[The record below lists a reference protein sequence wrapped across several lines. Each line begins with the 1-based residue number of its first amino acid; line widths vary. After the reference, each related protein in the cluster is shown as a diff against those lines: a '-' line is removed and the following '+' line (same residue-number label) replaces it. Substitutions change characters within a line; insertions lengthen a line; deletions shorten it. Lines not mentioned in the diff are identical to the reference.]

1 MQGVTPHA
9 TAKTSEGTLCTK
21 TVSAQLPANAL
32 NDFKLHEPDERST
45 HRAETWTSTKK
56 ATMTIGHRHTMTPT
70 YYIEHDKQLFRE
82 VGKAKGGPTKQH
94 ETFSLFL
101 AAGCPQR
108 VGKSSYSIETK
119 TRSSKRCRLQV
130 CSHRLCALSHGRNTT
145 GGAFSPKG
153 GNPRSERLCVCACA
167 CACVR
172 ACAGRCVCMFLCA
185 CSCAH
190 VRLRVI
196 VCAWACACRRAS
208 VGLHMSMYVSLMLCT
223 CEVCVCVCV
232 SVLASL

>member
-9 TAKTSEGTLCTK
+9 TAKTSEGTLCTT
-21 TVSAQLPANAL
+21 TVSAPLPANAL

-45 HRAETWTSTKK
+45 HRAEKWTSTKK
-56 ATMTIGHRHTMTPT
+56 AMMTIGHRHTMTPT

-145 GGAFSPKG
+145 GGHFPPKG
-153 GNPRSERLCVCACA
+153 GIRAANGCVCVRARVRVCVRVRGTVCACSF
-167 CACVR
+167 VR
-172 ACAGRCVCMFLCA
+172 V
-185 CSCAH
+185 H
-190 VRLRVI
+190 VR
-196 VCAWACACRRAS
+196 
-208 VGLHMSMYVSLMLCT
+208 M
-223 CEVCVCVCV
+223 CVCV
-232 SVLASL
+232 